1 MPLLDDHTS
10 RGARALILLHDRELR
25 ASVASW
31 RTARAAGITL
41 PPSDD
46 PDYASLDAVAYHVL
60 ACARGYMVWCC
71 EVLGLPDPQ
80 IDLCPPVETMDA
92 NAESYLETVLAGW
105 RGPMAT
111 VTDKMLNS
119 THASRWGVDYCVDA
133 MLEHAVMHPVRH
145 RFQLDELVT
154 LS

>member
-25 ASVASW
+25 ACMVSW
-31 RTARAAGITL
+31 RAARAAGISL
-41 PPSDD
+41 PPTDD

-80 IDLCPPVETMDA
+80 INLCPSVETMDST
-92 NAESYLETVLAGW
+92 AENYLEHVLSGW
-105 RGPMAT
+105 RVPLVA
-111 VTDKMLNS
+111 VTEEQLNTS
-119 THASRWGVDYCVDA
+119 QESRWGVVYCVDA
-133 MLEHAVMHPVRH
+133 MLEHAVMHPARH
-145 RFQLDELVT
+145 SFQLQELIT
-154 LS
+154 RS